1 MDIEQ
6 LIFPFVMAVIT
17 NSLMIVI
24 IYFLRKIPY
33 FANLFNVWFMVILYL
48 FCVLRVFLPIEFP
61 GLQII
66 LEDRSV
72 YVKIFEA
79 FIQRDADGIA
89 RPNTALIIFLCAWA
103 VGIIVISMWNIISQ
117 RKFFHY
123 LMANGDYATDH
134 ERSIFSGVVKD
145 VLKSDKNVALRKT
158 DVITGTLVVGLIHK
172 TVLIPDETYT
182 DDELKMIFRH
192 ECMHIKNKDLWIKLL
207 VQIYC
212 CIFWWNPF
220 AYLLKTD
227 LDVSLEMKCD
237 LNATKDLS
245 DTEKLT
251 YIETLKNRSVA
262 KSGGKPF
269 VICAELADGKKKSK
283 LVARIKAVLA
293 EPPKRAGQVIINT
306 VIAILF
312 IGIFAGSYVI
322 IWQPNFREEGPT
334 EESYTLAEGERVV
347 DNDDAYLIKRDD
359 GSYLFYVSNYPPIP
373 VTKEEMEQGMYE
385 DYPIYEK

>member
-1 MDIEQ
+1 MDIGQ
-6 LIFPFVMAVIT
+6 FVFPFIMAVLT

-24 IYFLRKIPY
+24 IYFLRKVPY
-33 FANLFNVWFMVILYL
+33 FSNLFSVWFMVILYL
-48 FCVLRVFLPIEFP
+48 FCVLRIFLPIEFP
-61 GLQII
+61 NAQIV
-66 LEDRSV
+66 LMDNTV
-72 YVKIFEA
+72 YTSIVEA

-89 RPNTALIIFLCAWA
+89 RPNTALIVFLCAWA
-103 VGIIVISMWNIISQ
+103 IGIIVIGLSNLISQ
-117 RKFFHY
+117 RRFFRY

-134 ERSIFSGVVKD
+134 EREIFCGVAKD
-145 VLKSDKNVALRKT
+145 VLKSDKNVLLRKT
-158 DVITGTLVVGLIHK
+158 DVITGTVVVGLIHK

-182 DDELKMIFRH
+182 DDELKMMFRH

-245 DTEKLT
+245 NTEKLT
-251 YIETLKNRSVA
+251 YIETLKNRSIV

-269 VICAELADGKKKSK
+269 VICAELADGKKKSQ

-293 EPPKRAGQVIINT
+293 EPPKKVGQIVSNLL
-306 VIAILF
+306 VAL
-312 IGIFAGSYVI
+312 IFVAVFVGSYVF
-322 IWQPNFREEGPT
+322 IWQPDFGLDISNEAYHLED
-334 EESYTLAEGERVV
+334 GENII
-347 DNDDAYLIKRDD
+347 DETN
-359 GSYLFYVSNYPPIP
+359 SYLVLQKDGNYLYYFLDYPPEK
-373 VTKEEMEQGMYE
+373 VSKEEVEQGMYE
-385 DYPIYEK
+385 GYPIYE